1 MESLRSQQTISVLQA
16 WEPLQ
21 VLGKER
27 CDYLG
32 GLESPLR
39 LQLEHRLQGES
50 QEAGSPGRRL
60 LQLSRQEGLEL
71 EQGR

>member
-1 MESLRSQQTISVLQA
+1 MESLRSRQTISVLQA

-27 CDYLG
+27 RDYLG

-39 LQLEHRLQGES
+39 LQPGAQIAGES

-60 LQLSRQEGLEL
+60 LQLSRQEGLGL
-71 EQGR
+71 EQGQ